1 VRGNDTLRLEPVRL
15 GGVDHAI
22 AHEAGQRLIFEV
34 LQLAPAAGTEMAAPR
49 RGVVRARLQCAADV
63 DHVARRCQRNMA
75 ARRGDAIAS
84 RGDADYRIRFGHS
97 AVT

>member
-1 VRGNDTLRLEPVRL
+1 VRF
-15 GGVDHAI
+15 GGVGHAI